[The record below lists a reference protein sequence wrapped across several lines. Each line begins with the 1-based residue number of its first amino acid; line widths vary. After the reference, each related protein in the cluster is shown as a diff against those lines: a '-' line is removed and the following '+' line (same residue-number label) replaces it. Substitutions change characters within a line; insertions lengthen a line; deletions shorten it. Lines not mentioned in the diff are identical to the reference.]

1 MALYFKEGNTPIILV
16 STHGGLRRRGF
27 TITAQKT
34 ADKNVNKTLFAIEK
48 ALKKRNHRPYIILS
62 KIHRSVVDLNRP
74 PNQAHGREASEIW
87 SIYHAKLDSYIQ
99 SCLYKYGKCFIFDLH
114 GHKRT
119 GEIHLG
125 YGLRQVDIRAN
136 NWQNSSVTP
145 LARRFNIAPRKL
157 IYGRQSLCGKLERKG
172 LRCIPNNHGH
182 TDLRRYLNGGFITRN
197 YSQKYSTQPV
207 AAIQIELPRTLR
219 QHRTISKTGKQVA
232 DSILSF
238 VNQSAFKKQNQK
250 KMTKKKKPRRRRG
263 TRRRGTRR
271 RIN

>member
-87 SIYHAKLDSYIQ
+87 SIYHAN
-99 SCLYKYGKCFIFDLH
+99 
-114 GHKRT
+114 
-119 GEIHLG
+119 
-125 YGLRQVDIRAN
+125 GLRQVDIRAN